1 MFAPFIKIVTNI
13 VVAFVAGFGAALA
26 TGVGAKAALAA
37 GIGAVVA
44 ILAGLF
50 QKAPGA

>member
-1 MFAPFIKIVTNI
+1 MFAPFIKAVTNV

-26 TGVGAKAALAA
+26 AGVSPKTALTA

-44 ILAGLF
+44 ILTGLF
-50 QKAPGA
+50 QAKPGA